1 MVRLVSECRL
11 LRVDAAVMTG
21 VLRTSVTKGPGI
33 ELASLL
39 QSWVGAGR
47 GRAPAVGSANSGMRC
62 LRRRFR
68 PFAPPLV
75 SSVDRAVVVVD
86 DYLPGHHAGK
96 YRKLTKR

>member
-1 MVRLVSECRL
+1 MGL
-11 LRVDAAVMTG
+11 
-21 VLRTSVTKGPGI
+21 GI

-39 QSWVGAGR
+39 RSWAGAGR
-47 GRAPAVGSANSGMRC
+47 DRAPVAGSASNGMRC

-75 SSVDRAVVVVD
+75 SAVPPLVSAVDHAVVVVD